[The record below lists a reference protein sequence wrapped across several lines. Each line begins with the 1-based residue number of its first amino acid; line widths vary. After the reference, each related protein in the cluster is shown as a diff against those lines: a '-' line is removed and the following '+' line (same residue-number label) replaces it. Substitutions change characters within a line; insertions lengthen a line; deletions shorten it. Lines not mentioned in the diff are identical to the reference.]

1 MPTAEARAARNE
13 SLFREVNEAIE
24 GLQEQLG
31 DVDESSPAQFI
42 CECSR
47 YECTDRVTLTLSEYA
62 EVRADDTH
70 FVLLPGHLDPEIER
84 VVRRTDQYVVVEKF
98 GLAGEIAEAAAD

>member
-13 SLFREVNEAIE
+13 NLFREVNDAIE

-47 YECTDRVTLTLSEYA
+47 YQCTDRVTLTLSEYE
-62 EVRADDTH
+62 EVRADETH

-98 GLAGEIAEAAAD
+98 GLAGQIAEAAAD